1 MLGDIELVGCGGG
14 LWWWVV
20 VVGCG
25 GELWWVVV
33 VSCGGDGMELC
44 KNWRCK
50 GRGVIKVVAES
61 LGVLLNLVILE

>member
-1 MLGDIELVGCGGG
+1 MILS
-14 LWWWVV
+14 WWVV
-20 VVGCG
+20 VVVSG
-25 GELWWVVV
+25 GVGVR
-33 VSCGGDGMELC
+33 GDGMELC

>member
-1 MLGDIELVGCGGG
+1 MLGDIELVGG
-14 LWWWVV
+14 
-20 VVGCG
+20 GCG
-25 GELWWVVV
+25 GVGVGDIELVDCSGGVG
-33 VSCGGDGMELC
+33 GGDGTELC